1 MQASGA
7 KFDMVMS
14 TKEQETFEAALSA
27 RDGFKA
33 IKEELSQV
41 DVRQVREHTAL
52 ARAPQGPGCDCTSH
66 LSCAPL
72 SDWQAECRN
81 IKDKEAILLE
91 LEQGV
96 GSDKCNSLV
105 IGLMREALV
114 VQTKAAHARQ
124 FNNLDQLF
132 DDL

>member
-14 TKEQETFEAALSA
+14 TKEQETFETALSA

-52 ARAPQGPGCDCTSH
+52 AALQGPGCDCTGPEVCTSLRLAGGVPQHQGQERH
-66 LSCAPL
+66 LAR
-72 SDWQAECRN
+72 AGGGR
-81 IKDKEAILLE
+81 
-91 LEQGV
+91 
-96 GSDKCNSLV
+96 
-105 IGLMREALV
+105 GLRR
-114 VQTKAAHARQ
+114 VQQSRHR
-124 FNNLDQLF
+124 LDA
-132 DDL
+132 

>member
-14 TKEQETFEAALSA
+14 TKEQETFETALSA

-52 ARAPQGPGCDCTSH
+52 AALQGPGCGCPELCTGAVH
-66 LSCAPL
+66 LSSIGRRSAATSRTRMPSCSSWRRAWAP
-72 SDWQAECRN
+72 SSAT
-81 IKDKEAILLE
+81 
-91 LEQGV
+91 V
-96 GSDKCNSLV
+96 SS
-105 IGLMREALV
+105 
-114 VQTKAAHARQ
+114 
-124 FNNLDQLF
+124 
-132 DDL
+132 

>member
-14 TKEQETFEAALSA
+14 TKEQETFETALSA

-52 ARAPQGPGCDCTSH
+52 AAPQGPGCDCTSH

-72 SDWQAECRN
+72 SDTLAGGVPQH
-81 IKDKEAILLE
+81 
-91 LEQGV
+91 QGQERHLARA
-96 GSDKCNSLV
+96 GAGR
-105 IGLMREALV
+105 GLRQ
-114 VQTKAAHARQ
+114 VQQPRHW
-124 FNNLDQLF
+124 LDA
-132 DDL
+132 

>member
-14 TKEQETFEAALSA
+14 TKEQETFETALSA
-27 RDGFKA
+27 RDGFNA

-52 ARAPQGPGCDCTSH
+52 AAPQGPGCDCTSH

-81 IKDKEAILLE
+81 IKDKDAILLE